1 MATDQAAAEPRTSSL
16 SILSLIFGISGW
28 TVLPFV
34 GGIVAIVTGHMAKQ
48 EIRQSEGELG
58 GDGIATAGLV
68 LGYACVAFVGLL
80 ILLAVVLALLFLI
93 PVVAVI
99 GS

>member
-1 MATDQAAAEPRTSSL
+1 MPIDQAAATPRTSTL

-34 GGIVAIVTGHMAKQ
+34 GGLVAIVTGHMAKQ

-68 LGYACVAFVGLL
+68 IGYACVVVFGLL
-80 ILLAVVLALLFLI
+80 ILLAIVLALLFLI
-93 PVVAVI
+93 PVAVI
-99 GS
+99 IGS

>member
-1 MATDQAAAEPRTSSL
+1 MATDQAAADPRTSSL

-28 TVLPFV
+28 TVFPFV

-80 ILLAVVLALLFLI
+80 VLLAVVLALLFLI
-93 PVVAVI
+93 PMVAII